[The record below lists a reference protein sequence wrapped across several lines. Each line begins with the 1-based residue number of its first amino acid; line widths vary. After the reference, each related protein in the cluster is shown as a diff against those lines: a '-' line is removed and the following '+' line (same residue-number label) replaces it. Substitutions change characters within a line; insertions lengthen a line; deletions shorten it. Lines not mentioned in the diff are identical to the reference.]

1 MNIQEGLI
9 LRGSRIFIPQSM
21 RKEIL
26 DKIHAGH
33 QGITKCRE
41 RAKQAVWWP
50 GVGKEIED
58 KVMKCTIY
66 SECRFQHAEPNHLFH
81 LQCLEYPWQKVAT
94 DLFHWKNGTYL
105 LVIHHYSRYIEI
117 AKLTLTT

>member
-1 MNIQEGLI
+1 
-9 LRGSRIFIPQSM
+9 M

-66 SECRFQHAEPNHLFH
+66 SEYRFQHAEPNHLFH
-81 LQCLEYPWQKVAT
+81 LQCL
-94 DLFHWKNGTYL
+94 N
-105 LVIHHYSRYIEI
+105 IHGKR
-117 AKLTLTT
+117 